1 MKNSLR
7 MTGGLAA
14 LVLALGA
21 CASTPDPNPRLLA
34 AEASLQQAKASP
46 AAIQSSQASLDK
58 ADAALMSARDFY
70 ERGKD
75 DEYLHALRMGEGYV
89 DLAMTRGAQV
99 ESEADIKRLNLTSAE
114 MVADARSRQLAAAQA
129 ATAEAEYRANQSE
142 SLAAGALAETAA
154 ANTARVAAEA
164 KAAAL
169 SAELDSYEQKQT
181 DLGMTLIL
189 RDLNFASDSAVL
201 TTGAQGRLA
210 PLASYMAKQ
219 PESRIQIAGHTDSQG
234 DDAYNQA
241 LSARR
246 AESVGAY
253 LISTG
258 VNANRIQTVGHGESM
273 PLSPNDTAAGRAI
286 NRRVEVTILD

>member
-1 MKNSLR
+1 MKNSLK

-21 CASTPDPNPRLLA
+21 CASTPDANPRLLA
-34 AEASLQQAKASP
+34 AEASLQQAKSNP
-46 AAIQSSQASLDK
+46 ATLQSSQATLEK
-58 ADAALMSARDFY
+58 ADAALMSAREFY

-75 DEYLHALRMGEGYV
+75 DDYMHALRMGEGYV

-99 ESEADIKRLNLTSAE
+99 ESEADIKRLNLASAE
-114 MVADARSRQLAAAQA
+114 MVANARSRELAAAQA
-129 ATAEAEYRANQSE
+129 ATAEAEYRADQSE
-142 SLAAGALAETAA
+142 SLAAGAVAETAA
-154 ANTARVAAEA
+154 ANAARLAAEA

-286 NRRVEVTILD
+286 NRRVEITILD